1 MRIVSL
7 GFLVGILSASAL
19 PVMPQRMV
27 ALGLV
32 AVAVLALTVGRS
44 RMAGPA
50 AACLGFAWTVLAAQ
64 SALEQRLETPPR
76 GMDRIVVGRVTGLPV
91 VEPGRV
97 RFLFTPDPVPAQHD
111 LPSRIRISWYRAPA
125 TPAPGERW
133 RLSLRLRA
141 PRGPAN
147 PGGFDSERWLLRE
160 RIGATAYVRPAGG
173 NRRLGAEPDPWSDI
187 RYHLDSAVHRA
198 LPDSPRAGMI
208 AALLVGSGGI
218 DQGQRRL
225 LQQTGTSHLMAIS
238 GLHVG
243 IAAGVGGLLGR
254 WGWLLVPPGWIR
266 VRHTAALSGGLGAAV
281 LYASLAGFALPTVR
295 ALVMFAMAAALIAR
309 RRALGPWQ
317 AFSAALILILVL
329 DPLTIL
335 GAGFWLS
342 FGAVAGLLLIA
353 PMADSGGI
361 VNGWLRA
368 QWGVSVALVPALV
381 VFYGQVPLLSPL
393 ANLLAVPLFSLL
405 IVPLVLMAGLAL
417 PFAESAAA
425 AVLAWADRL
434 LSGLLEGLAWMVEA
448 GPVPLEPAAA
458 PILVAG
464 IAAAGAGLALM
475 PRGCSARGAAPALLL
490 PLMFWQGAAPD
501 HGVFELTVLD
511 VGQGLSAVVQTR
523 HHVLVFDAGPAW
535 PGGNS
540 GARNLAPFLQA
551 AGIGAVDMLVLS
563 HPDLDHRGGIRG
575 LLDHHRVRKL
585 AGSLYPGLP
594 MASDDRCESGK
605 TWRWDGVDF
614 RYLHPA
620 GEGGGRPGND
630 NSCVLKITSQGGAV
644 LLTGDI
650 EADAERRILVR
661 GESVGADLVVAP
673 HHGSRSS
680 SSAAFI
686 AAVDPEWVVY
696 PAGFGNRWGFPD
708 AGVRDRWQPATE
720 VVTGEHG
727 AVRAAFPAERSGPD
741 VQAWRCVASRF
752 WRRRQCPGDRP

>member
-27 ALGLV
+27 AAGLFV
-32 AVAVLALTVGRS
+32 AAVLALTLGRS
-44 RMAGPA
+44 RMAWPA
-50 AACLGFAWTVLAAQ
+50 SACIGFGWMLLAGQ
-64 SALEQRLETPPR
+64 SAMEQRLETPPGGR
-76 GMDRIVVGRVTGLPV
+76 DQAVTGRVTGLPA

-111 LPSRIRISWYRAPA
+111 LPSRIRVSWYRAPA
-125 TPAPGERW
+125 KPAPGERW

-141 PRGPAN
+141 PRGQAN
-147 PGGFDSERWLLRE
+147 PGVFDYERWLLRE
-160 RIGATAYVRPAGG
+160 RIGATAYVRAGGG
-173 NRRLGAEPDPWSDI
+173 NRRLGVEPEPWSDI
-187 RYHLDSAVHRA
+187 RSHLVSAVHRS

-218 DQGQRRL
+218 DQDQRRL

-254 WGWLLVPPGWIR
+254 WGWLLVPLGWIR
-266 VRHTAALSGGLGAAV
+266 VRQTAALLGGLGAAV
-281 LYASLAGFALPTVR
+281 LYAGLAGFGLPTVR
-295 ALVMFAMAAALIAR
+295 ALVMFTTGAALIAR
-309 RRALGPWQ
+309 RRALGPWL
-317 AFSAALILILVL
+317 AFSAALILILAL
-329 DPLTIL
+329 DPLTLL

-353 PMADSGGI
+353 PMAGSGGI
-361 VNGWLRA
+361 VKGWLRA

-393 ANLLAVPLFSLL
+393 ANLVAVPLFSLL
-405 IVPLVLMAGLAL
+405 IVPLVLMAGLAVPL
-417 PFAESAAA
+417 REPAAA

-434 LSGLLEGLAWMVEA
+434 LSGLLKGLAWMVEA
-448 GPVPLEPAAA
+448 GPAPLEPAAA

-464 IAAAGAGLALM
+464 IAAAGAALALM

-490 PLMFWQGAAPD
+490 PLMFWQGGAPE
-501 HGVFELTVLD
+501 HGEFELTVLD
-511 VGQGLSAVVQTR
+511 VGQGLSAVVQTQ

-535 PGGNS
+535 PGGDS
-540 GARNLAPFLQA
+540 GARNLAPFLRA
-551 AGIGAVDMLVLS
+551 AGMGPVDILVLS
-563 HPDLDHRGGIRG
+563 HPDLDHRGGIPG

-594 MASDDRCESGK
+594 MASDDRCEAGK
-605 TWRWDGVDF
+605 TWRWDGVEF
-614 RYLHPA
+614 LYLHPV
-620 GEGGGRPGND
+620 GEGGRPGND
-630 NSCVLKITSQGGAV
+630 NSCVLKITSEGGAA

-650 EADAERRILVR
+650 EASAERRILVR

-680 SSAAFI
+680 SSAAFV
-686 AAVDPEWVVY
+686 AAVDPDWVVY

-708 AGVRDRWQPATE
+708 AGVRDRWQPARE

-727 AVRAAFPAERSGPD
+727 AVWAAFPADRSGPD